1 MIDTIQTIDTLT
13 HVVNDVIN
21 TGIAIHEN
29 TGGGQ
34 IINGIDNGVVG
45 SFISL
50 LIAGFIRYFE
60 KRKLKKKYKKE
71 NE

>member
-1 MIDTIQTIDTLT
+1 MIDTLQTIDTLT
-13 HVVNDVIN
+13 QVVTDVVN

-34 IINGIDNGVVG
+34 FIDGIDNGVVG
-45 SFISL
+45 SLVSL
-50 LIAGFIRYFE
+50 LVAGIIRYFE

-71 NE
+71 DE

>member
-13 HVVNDVIN
+13 TIVNEVVS

-34 IINGIDNGVVG
+34 LINGIDNGVIG
-45 SFISL
+45 SFVSL

-60 KRKLKKKYKKE
+60 KRKLKRKYKD

>member
-1 MIDTIQTIDTLT
+1 MIDTIQTIDTLQT
-13 HVVNDVIN
+13 VVNDVVN

-34 IINGIDNGVVG
+34 IINGIDNGVIG
-45 SFISL
+45 SFLSL
-50 LIAGFIRYFE
+50 LLAGIIRFFE
-60 KRKLKKKYKKE
+60 KRKLKRKYKN

>member
-1 MIDTIQTIDTLT
+1 MIDTIQHIDTLT
-13 HVVNDVIN
+13 QVVTDVVN

-34 IINGIDNGVVG
+34 LINGIDNGVVG

-50 LIAGFIRYFE
+50 LIAGIIRHFE

-71 NE
+71 DE